1 LEASP
6 YPLLKKNKSS
16 IFGGLIFMRDNLLED
31 LNPLISDLIVKA
43 KSGRFQGKEETHRL
57 RIAYINALA
66 GLLRAYNQLLKDK
79 ELNEIQE
86 EIEELKEAINTGRR
100 DYR

>member
-1 LEASP
+1 
-6 YPLLKKNKSS
+6 
-16 IFGGLIFMRDNLLED
+16 MRDNLLED

-66 GLLRAYNQLLKDK
+66 GLLRVYNQIQKDADLEK
-79 ELNEIQE
+79 IQE
-86 EIEELKEAINTGRR
+86 EINDLHEALGSTKMK
-100 DYR
+100 DYK